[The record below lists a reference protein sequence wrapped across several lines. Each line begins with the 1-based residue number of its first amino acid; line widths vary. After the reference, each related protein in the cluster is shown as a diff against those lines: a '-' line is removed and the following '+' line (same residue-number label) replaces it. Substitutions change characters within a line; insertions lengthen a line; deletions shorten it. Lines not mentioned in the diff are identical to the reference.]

1 MVPRYLKYN
10 FKISESVAYEWGPK
24 PGLVRYYYDI
34 KKRPD
39 TQVDALSLGFITPLQ
54 NAVLLRVDSATTN
67 DYLELEIV
75 IDFFYRST
83 QCFELLQSS
92 LHAIII
98 LPSFVFES
106 MAINCN

>member
-1 MVPRYLKYN
+1 MNKKLQ
-10 FKISESVAYEWGPK
+10 ISESVAYEWGPK
-24 PGLVRYYYDI
+24 PGLIRYYYDI

-75 IDFFYRST
+75 ISFT
-83 QCFELLQSS
+83 LC
-92 LHAIII
+92 
-98 LPSFVFES
+98 LP
-106 MAINCN
+106 CL